1 VAVFVDAKNF
11 LPKIGTV
18 ALLRG
23 VVMHGFADDVILN
36 KYATPASADLKGSG
50 SGSVS
55 LAESLFPE
63 QDWFITDPERLVE
76 MGFDVSSVR
85 TWWEERERSRRKE
98 QFWKQVAKY
107 KGRVIIGNVPT

>member
-11 LPKIGTV
+11 LPKVGTV

-23 VVMHGFADDVILN
+23 VVMHRFADDVILN
-36 KYATPASADLKGSG
+36 KYTTPASADLKGSGSG

-63 QDWFITDPERLVE
+63 QDWFITDPETLVE
-76 MGFDVSSVR
+76 MGFDVSAVR

-98 QFWKQVAKY
+98 QF
-107 KGRVIIGNVPT
+107 